1 MSFPV
6 TRLRRMRQTDS
17 LRSLVRE
24 TRLTPTGF
32 IYPLFVCPGEGVRKE
47 ISSMP
52 GVYNLSVDQAVKEAQ
67 EAKSLGV
74 GGIIL
79 FGLPEK
85 KDEVATGAWVDD
97 GIVQRATR
105 AIKREVRDLV
115 VIGDVCLCEYMS
127 HGHCG
132 IVQKKNSPA
141 SGGSTRRGSN
151 GGRGGGNG
159 GRSAVATQTAAE
171 VEYEILNDETLELL
185 AKTAVSQA
193 RAGMDIIA
201 PSDMMDG
208 RVGAIRKALDQA
220 GFINTPILSYAAKFA
235 SGFYGPFREAA
246 DSAPQFG
253 DRRSYQMDGA
263 NLREAMREIAL
274 DIKEGADMIMVKPA
288 MPYLDVIAE
297 ARRRFDVPIAAY
309 QVSGEYAMLQAA
321 IRLALDDAGLLNTP
335 ILSYAAKFAS
345 GFYGP
350 FREAADSAPQF
361 GDRRSYQMDPANLR
375 EAMREIEADLE
386 EGADMIMV
394 KPAMPYLDV
403 IAAARDRFDVP
414 LAAYQVSGEFAMIEA
429 AARNNWIEHDRVM
442 MESLL
447 CIRRAGASIILTYFA
462 KHAARLLA

>member
-52 GVYNLSVDQAVKEAQ
+52 GVFNISVDEAVKEAR
-67 EAKSLGV
+67 EAESLGV

-85 KDEVATGAWVDD
+85 KDEVATGAWAED

-105 AIKREVRDLV
+105 AIKREVRSLV
-115 VIGDVCLCEYMS
+115 VVGDVCLCEYMS

-132 IVQKKNSPA
+132 IVQKKTAPGGNA
-141 SGGSTRRGSN
+141 SAAKRGSA
-151 GGRGGGNG
+151 GN
-159 GRSAVATQTAAE
+159 GRSAVATQPAVE
-171 VEYEILNDETLELL
+171 VEYEILNDPTLEIL

-208 RVGAIRKALDQA
+208 RVAAIRKALDQA
-220 GFINTPILSYAAKFA
+220 GFTNTPILSYAAKFA

-263 NLREAMREIAL
+263 NIREAMREISL
-274 DIKEGADMIMVKPA
+274 DVKEGADMIMVKPA
-288 MPYLDVIAE
+288 MPYLDVISE
-297 ARRRFDVPIAAY
+297 ARRRFDLPIAAY
-309 QVSGEYAMLQAA
+309 QVSGEYSMLQAA
-321 IRLALDDAGLLNTP
+321 IRNGWLD
-335 ILSYAAKFAS
+335 
-345 GFYGP
+345 
-350 FREAADSAPQF
+350 
-361 GDRRSYQMDPANLR
+361 
-375 EAMREIEADLE
+375 
-386 EGADMIMV
+386 
-394 KPAMPYLDV
+394 
-403 IAAARDRFDVP
+403 RDRV
-414 LAAYQVSGEFAMIEA
+414 I
-429 AARNNWIEHDRVM
+429 
-442 MESLL
+442 MESLTS
-447 CIRRAGASIILTYFA
+447 IRRAGAQLILTYFA
-462 KHAARLLA
+462 KDAARLLG